1 LEFFE
6 FRDLVQEISK
16 MTTMMI
22 NTLFKRFFIFKR
34 KKIQK
39 NFKRVLPLNEMLTD
53 RTEKARFLG
62 FGLNTTV
69 YDSSIVYGN
78 VKVGSN
84 TWIGPFTI
92 LDGTGNL
99 QIGSNCSISAGV
111 QIYTHDSVKWAVSGG
126 EEHYDYSET
135 SIGNNCYI
143 GPNTIISRGV
153 ILGDCCIVGAN
164 SFVNRSF
171 PSFSKI
177 VGSPARLVMNEREE
191 V

>member
-1 LEFFE
+1 
-6 FRDLVQEISK
+6 
-16 MTTMMI
+16 MTIMMI
-22 NTLFKRFFIFKR
+22 NTLLKRFFIFRRKR
-34 KKIQK
+34 IQK
-39 NFKRVLPLNEMLTD
+39 KFKRVLPLNEMLTD
-53 RTEKARFLG
+53 RIEKARFLR
-62 FGLNTTV
+62 FGEGSSI
-69 YDSSIVYGN
+69 YDSSLVIGDVL
-78 VKVGSN
+78 VGKN

-92 LDGTGNL
+92 LDGSGNL

-126 EEHYDYSET
+126 EEHYEYSET

-171 PSFSKI
+171 PPFSKI
-177 VGSPARLVMNEREE
+177 VGNPSRLVKNERDE